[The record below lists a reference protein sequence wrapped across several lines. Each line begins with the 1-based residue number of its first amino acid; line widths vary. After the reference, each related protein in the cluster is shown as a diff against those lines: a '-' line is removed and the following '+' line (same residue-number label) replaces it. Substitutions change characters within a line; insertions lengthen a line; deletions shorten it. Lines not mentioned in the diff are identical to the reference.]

1 MLRCLYLSH
10 MNKVMAFISPMKL
23 LRPWTITDELRPIGL
38 IIVRVKPL
46 SKGDKEQMIVK
57 KDL

>member
-10 MNKVMAFISPMKL
+10 MNRVMAFISPMKL
-23 LRPWTITDELRPIGL
+23 LRPWTITDG
-38 IIVRVKPL
+38 IIVRLKPL